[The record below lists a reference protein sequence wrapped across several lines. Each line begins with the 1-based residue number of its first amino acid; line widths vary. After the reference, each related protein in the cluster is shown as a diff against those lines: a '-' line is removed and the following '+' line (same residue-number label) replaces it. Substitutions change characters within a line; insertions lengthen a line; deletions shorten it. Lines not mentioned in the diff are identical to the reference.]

1 MICDVTNDSG
11 VNASLELFFSIPL
24 FLAIETLIKQLIT
37 LKITINDRYHTMI
50 FFD

>member
-11 VNASLELFFSIPL
+11 VNASLELFFSIPP
-24 FLAIETLIKQLIT
+24 FSVETLIKQLIT
-37 LKITINDRYHTMI
+37 LKITINDRYHIMI